1 MPPVWCR
8 TPVGEGFP
16 DHRRANSSRS
26 DRTHTVRGH
35 SPVAPVRRRPR
46 GCAVSAE
53 QTEQLL
59 RGGIATA
66 VGSWPGTDPRE
77 AAATIA
83 GELGDLAHLVE
94 LPGRGTGSDMIGRT
108 SALLVDMPFD
118 VSTRGYRLTPRPGA
132 VSRRARD
139 LLRAD
144 LDALEEAWEGTGSAG
159 VGRTVKVQAAGPL
172 TLAAQLEL
180 AGGHRVLTD
189 SGAVRDL
196 SESLAEGLAR
206 HAAEVAARLGA
217 KVVVQL
223 DEPSSTAVL
232 EGSLPGTDMLDS
244 VRAVPAPEALS
255 ILDSVITGVRHP
267 VLVHTCADR
276 PALEFLRGSMAAAI
290 GFDLATIRT
299 ADLDDIG
306 ELLEAGKQ
314 LALGLIAV
322 QPPSAPVTWREF
334 AEPAVRLVDRL
345 GVGRRTLADRILI
358 TPACGLANAPLSWA
372 RRTLPLATETARA
385 FTEDPESLTFD

>member
-1 MPPVWCR
+1 M
-8 TPVGEGFP
+8 
-16 DHRRANSSRS
+16 
-26 DRTHTVRGH
+26 
-35 SPVAPVRRRPR
+35 
-46 GCAVSAE
+46 SAE

-139 LLRAD
+139 LLRTD

-159 VGRTVKVQAAGPL
+159 AGRTVKVQAAGPL

-232 EGSLPGTDMLDS
+232 EGSLPGTNMLDS

-255 ILDSVITGVRHP
+255 ILDSVITGVRNP

-276 PALEFLRGSMAAAI
+276 PALEFLRGSAAAAI
-290 GFDLATIRT
+290 GFDLATIGTR
-299 ADLDDIG
+299 DLDDIG

-314 LALGLIAV
+314 LALGLIAL
-322 QPPSAPVTWREF
+322 QPPSTPGTWREI

-358 TPACGLANAPLSWA
+358 TPACGLANAPLTWA
-372 RRTLPLATETARA
+372 RRTLSLATETARA
-385 FTEDPESLTFD
+385 FAEDPESLTFD